1 MRNHLV
7 LPVLITTLLVPVAPA
22 AASTARAT
30 APKASKTTQAALAR
44 GFGRRSPSFG
54 SRSRYRSRPYSR
66 AYRRPGLGIGRFF
79 GGVLKF
85 LGLAYLFHMLFGWG
99 AGGSPLGLIL
109 LVGLI
114 VWLATRRRR
123 RRFAYTY

>member
-1 MRNHLV
+1 MRNLI
-7 LPVLITTLLVPVAPA
+7 LPVVLATLLVPAAPA
-22 AASTARAT
+22 VASSAT
-30 APKASKTTQAALAR
+30 TTASKANQAALGR

-66 AYRRPGLGIGRFF
+66 PYRRPGLGIGRFF

-99 AGGSPLGLIL
+99 GGGSPLGLIL

>member
-1 MRNHLV
+1 MRNLI
-7 LPVLITTLLVPVAPA
+7 LPVVFATLLVPAAPA
-22 AASTARAT
+22 MASSAT
-30 APKASKTTQAALAR
+30 ATASKANQSALGR

-54 SRSRYRSRPYSR
+54 SRSRYRSPRR
-66 AYRRPGLGIGRFF
+66 TYRRPGLGVGRFF
-79 GGVLKF
+79 RGVLQV
-85 LGLAYLFHMLFGWG
+85 LGLAFLFNMLFGWG